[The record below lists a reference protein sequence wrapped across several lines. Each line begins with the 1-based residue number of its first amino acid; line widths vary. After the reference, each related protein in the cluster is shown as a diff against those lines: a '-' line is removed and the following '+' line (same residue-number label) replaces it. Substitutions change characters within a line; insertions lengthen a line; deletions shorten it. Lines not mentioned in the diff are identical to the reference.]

1 LKEIRKLRVYTVS
14 EKQVMAKIGRQY
26 VKLVAEKMME
36 IEKGQRELKEFIA
49 KVLQTQIENL
59 SSENVDKVIDLLH
72 RTVHVLDRY
81 RWLTR
86 EINDLKQFTKGILE
100 SGG

>member
-1 LKEIRKLRVYTVS
+1 MS

-26 VKLVAEKMME
+26 VKLVAEKIME
-36 IEKGQRELKEFIA
+36 IEKGQRELKELVA

-59 SSENVDKVIDLLH
+59 SGENVDKVIDLLH
-72 RTVHVLDRY
+72 RTEYVLDRY

-86 EINDLKQFTKGILE
+86 EISDLKQYIKGVLE